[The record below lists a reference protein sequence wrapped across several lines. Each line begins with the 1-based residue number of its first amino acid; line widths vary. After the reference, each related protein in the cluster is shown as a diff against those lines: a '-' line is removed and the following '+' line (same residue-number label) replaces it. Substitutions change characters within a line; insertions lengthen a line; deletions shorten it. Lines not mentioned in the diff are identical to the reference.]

1 MFNVTL
7 FLFLA
12 TIVLLPLF
20 VLGTSFSVQF
30 WRMNWPFLPVWTLL
44 FVTLNVFYFTNR
56 QLFMLLE
63 KEDWPAL
70 IRYLEGRV
78 IQEGRYSSRL
88 VRLLANSYL
97 VLSDSASVIS
107 LENKV
112 GISKPS
118 LLEANALVFGT
129 ARILAN
135 DISGAVR
142 FFGSRR
148 DTVKAGIRD
157 WVRWYHG
164 FALLLDRQFE
174 EAAGEFSLL
183 ARLSGDAV
191 ITALSS
197 YFLAKN
203 MAVILPEKDKEF
215 LEIAS
220 DGSKRVRKSLPK
232 TESWKREV
240 KRLSSEIHAAAIAKY
255 LDETGKWLYDP
266 LNYESPTPP

>member
-215 LEIAS
+215 LQIAS
-220 DGSKRVRKSLPK
+220 DGSKRVRKSLPE